1 MTIEQALKEVP
12 GIERVDVS
20 VDNKVVKVDGDVD
33 KLAVIEQ
40 IEKAGY
46 SVKR

>member
-33 KLAVIEQ
+33 ESEVISR